1 MLLEVLELVVLMVL
15 MVHHGNG
22 IVPRHGVGSFSVFP
36 CEDRLFPPFRS
47 SILLLG
53 PHYLALLGLFR
64 ALLGPFSAL
73 LSGPTIPSMVPA
85 PAPAQTSTQI
95 IHPASI

>member
-22 IVPRHGVGSFSVFP
+22 IVFP

-73 LSGPTIPSMVPA
+73 LSGPT
-85 PAPAQTSTQI
+85 
-95 IHPASI
+95 